1 MSYTRREVL
10 GMMKEYK
17 NYHEMLERLAEDKME
32 DVDST
37 RISNY
42 GIGASMPNGN
52 RISDRVFMAVNDMF
66 KDDKVAHNLKSKI
79 EYINSHADCIEDYK
93 LKVVF
98 TLRVRGMT
106 LKEIGKVFG
115 VGGTRIGNMLHEIA
129 ELMLEADKEKV

>member
-1 MSYTRREVL
+1 MSYTTTDILEMIRD
-10 GMMKEYK
+10 YK
-17 NYHEMLERLAEDKME
+17 KNHEILQRLAEDRME

-52 RISDRVFMAVNDMF
+52 RVSDRVFMAVNDMF
-66 KDDKVAHNLKSKI
+66 KDDRVAHNLKSNI
-79 EYINSHADCIEDYK
+79 EYINSHAEYVEDYK

-106 LKEIGKVFG
+106 LKEIGKIMG
-115 VGGTRIGNMLHEIA
+115 VGTSRIGNMLHEIA
-129 ELMLEADKEKV
+129 EIMLEVDKEKV